1 MINLFSA
8 AFNAAACNKDSFFNI
23 IPRWWEYLK
32 LAPDPLGQCTPQFTF
47 PDGLLAV
54 GLAIID
60 IMLRIAGF
68 VAVISII
75 ISGISHLFTG
85 GNPEKAATARKRLLN
100 SLLGLLIVFIA
111 TAIVTFLGRQ
121 LG

>member
-1 MINLFSA
+1 MMHIFA
-8 AFNAAACNKDSFFNI
+8 ATFNAASCNKDSFFNI
-23 IPRWWEYLK
+23 IPHWWEYLK
-32 LAPDPLGQCTPQFTF
+32 LVPDPLGQCTPEFVF
-47 PDGLLAV
+47 PGGLLAV

-60 IMLRIAGF
+60 IMLRVAGF

-75 ISGISHLFTG
+75 ISGVSHLFTG
-85 GNPEKAATARKRLLN
+85 GNPEKAGAARKRLLN

-111 TAIVTFLGRQ
+111 TAVVTFLGKQ